1 MQGIPPMPL
10 MLSVYKHDLG
20 KNRDAK
26 EKCKYKTVAEKNLL
40 ARYTDKMYNDIIAN
54 DKTTN
59 DKMSNGQNA

>member
-40 ARYTDKMYNDIIAN
+40 AR
-54 DKTTN
+54 
-59 DKMSNGQNA
+59 